1 MNKFRFVF
9 FVFVFSLLVK
19 IAIGSDT
26 IRIMQYNL
34 LYYDKNTSFC
44 TSVNNNVNQ
53 KDGYLRTI
61 TGHYQPDIFTVNEMN
76 GSVTSVNRLLN
87 NVFNINGVDHYKR
100 ANYTGSYLV
109 NMLYYNSQK
118 LALHSQNYILT
129 SPRLTDVYRLYYK
142 SDNLELGDTTFIT
155 CIVTHLKAGNTPSDQ
170 ADRAAA
176 AQQIMNY
183 INNRGMQGNILFMG
197 DFNVYTSSEPAFQWF
212 TTPTSSGIRF
222 FDPVNALGDWQNNS
236 AFAQYHT
243 QSTHNSTTSSG
254 CHSTGGMDDRFDFI
268 LATESV
274 LEGTRG
280 LKYIDDSYWAFGQ
293 DGNRFNQTLVS
304 PPNNSL
310 PNDVINAL
318 FNMSDHLPVVMEL
331 HIDQDLYTST
341 STQPLNSNGLRVSNP
356 FQSTL
361 DIWSNGKREERVNIQ
376 VINLLGAVVLQK
388 SVALYPS
395 EKTSIDASSL
405 NPGIYLVRVEG
416 ANIRSVL
423 KVIKQ

>member
-1 MNKFRFVF
+1 MIKFRFVF
-9 FVFVFSLLVK
+9 LVFAISLLAK
-19 IAIGSDT
+19 IAFSGDT
-26 IRIMQYNL
+26 IRVMHYNL

-44 TSVNNNVNQ
+44 TSTNNNVDL

-76 GSVTSVNRLLN
+76 GSVTSVSRLLN
-87 NVFNINGVDHYKR
+87 NVFNVGDVSHYKR

-109 NMLYYNSQK
+109 NILYYNSQK
-118 LALHSQNYILT
+118 LEMHSQNYILT

-155 CIVTHLKAGNTPSDQ
+155 CIVTHLKAGNTPTDQ
-170 ADRAAA
+170 ADRSQAAG
-176 AQQIMNY
+176 QIMNY

-197 DFNVYTSSEPAFQWF
+197 DFNVYTSSEPAFQTF
-212 TTPTSSGIRF
+212 MTPTSSGVRF
-222 FDPVNALGDWQNNS
+222 YDPVNALGDWQNDP

-243 QSTHNSTTSSG
+243 QSTHNSSTSSG

-293 DGNRFNQTLVS
+293 DGNRLNQTLTN

-310 PNDVINAL
+310 PSNVINAL

-331 HIDQDLYTST
+331 HIDSDLYTST
-341 STQPLNSNGLRVSNP
+341 STQPLNNNRLKVTNP
-356 FQSTL
+356 FQSTI
-361 DIWSNGKREERVNIQ
+361 DIWSSNTKEEAVNIQ
-376 VINLLGAVVLQK
+376 VINLLGAIVLEK
-388 SVALYPS
+388 RVNLYPG
-395 EKTSIDASSL
+395 EKTSVEANSL
-405 NPGIYLVRVEG
+405 SPGIYLFRAEG
-416 ANIRSVL
+416 SNLRMVSKI
-423 KVIKQ
+423 IKQ